1 MQSLSLS
8 ICSISEAIW
17 INRKRQSLTFSL
29 VFPCS
34 LQGVLHWIWISN
46 EPRRQDETHTASQTK
61 AQNALWMY
69 AARQQ
74 GELEELEQE
83 LVMLAAVSIQRSDPR
98 TIRSNIDR
106 TVPALP
112 M

>member
-1 MQSLSLS
+1 MQ
-8 ICSISEAIW
+8 E
-17 INRKRQSLTFSL
+17 
-29 VFPCS
+29 
-34 LQGVLHWIWISN
+34 VLHWIWISN

-74 GELEELEQE
+74 QGELEELEQE

-98 TIRSNIDR
+98 TIRSNIDK
-106 TVPALP
+106 TVPALQ